1 MALSGNFSTNK
12 YTTSKHGSIGLNL
25 SWTATQDVAANQST
39 IKWTL
44 KSNGTMSS
52 GYYVQGGPIS
62 AYINGERVFYQS
74 GRFNVRGD
82 GGYKKTG
89 TTVVNHNEDGS
100 KSVAMSISAAL
111 YSASQNCTGS
121 KTFTLD
127 KINRYAAITDAQD
140 FNDTDNPVINYNNY
154 AGELVDSLQVCISLD
169 GTTDN
174 IAYRDLNKLGDSYTF
189 NLSSAERNTLLSA
202 TPNSNTLNV
211 YFIVKTVI
219 GGNTFTSSLQKT
231 MTVVNAA
238 PTITD
243 PAYLDTNPTTTA
255 ITLNNQQIIQAIS
268 TVDFTFLALTA
279 LKSATLTSIAIKV
292 NAVTVTESLSGS
304 SVSNKTISFGAIDS
318 ASDLSAE
325 ITLTDSRGNST
336 TINLPV
342 TMLSWILPTAIITCA
357 RRQNFYA
364 ETFITVDASISS
376 LDNKNSME
384 IKYRYKEQGTQN
396 WSAYVTIQDNT
407 QASINAPDGLDN
419 TKNYDIQV
427 LITDRIGST
436 TYNLTVNKG
445 IPLAMFDRLRNA
457 LGVNCLPD
465 PTHDY
470 TFDNDGDINNT
481 GDINNGG
488 DINNTGDVNGAD
500 INGSGDLGIAG
511 DGSIGGDL
519 AVIGDITAH
528 GVVLPHKYD
537 TSEHIVGYWID
548 GSPIYEKTIQLAA
561 YTLINGNSYI
571 TVSSDLWSENA
582 IPLDIVAYNING
594 TSGSDNRQVWRCLIG
609 QINVS
614 SGVLQIHNTRS
625 SSIGI
630 DTFTIQYLKYTS
642 V

>member
-1 MALSGNFSTNK
+1 
-12 YTTSKHGSIGLNL
+12 
-25 SWTATQDVAANQST
+25 
-39 IKWTL
+39 
-44 KSNGTMSS
+44 
-52 GYYVQGGPIS
+52 
-62 AYINGERVFYQS
+62 
-74 GRFNVRGD
+74 
-82 GGYKKTG
+82 
-89 TTVVNHNEDGS
+89 
-100 KSVAMSISAAL
+100 
-111 YSASQNCTGS
+111 
-121 KTFTLD
+121 
-127 KINRYAAITDAQD
+127 
-140 FNDTDNPVINYNNY
+140 
-154 AGELVDSLQVCISLD
+154 
-169 GTTDN
+169 
-174 IAYRDLNKLGDSYTF
+174 
-189 NLSSAERNTLLSA
+189 
-202 TPNSNTLNV
+202 
-211 YFIVKTVI
+211 
-219 GGNTFTSSLQKT
+219 
-231 MTVVNAA
+231 
-238 PTITD
+238 
-243 PAYLDTNPTTTA
+243 
-255 ITLNNQQIIQAIS
+255 
-268 TVDFTFLALTA
+268 
-279 LKSATLTSIAIKV
+279 
-292 NAVTVTESLSGS
+292 
-304 SVSNKTISFGAIDS
+304 
-318 ASDLSAE
+318 
-325 ITLTDSRGNST
+325 
-336 TINLPV
+336 
-342 TMLSWILPTAIITCA
+342 
-357 RRQNFYA
+357 
-364 ETFITVDASISS
+364 
-376 LDNKNSME
+376 ME

-528 GVVLPHKYD
+528 GAVLPHKYD

>member
-12 YTTSKHGSIGLNL
+12 YTTAKHGSIGLNL
-25 SWTATQDVAANQST
+25 SWTATQNVAANQST

-62 AYINGERVFYQS
+62 AYINGTRVFYQS

-89 TTVVNHNEDGS
+89 TIVVNHNEDGS
-100 KSVAMSISAAL
+100 KNVAMSISAAL

-154 AGELVDSLQVCISLD
+154 AGELVDSLQACISLD

>member
-62 AYINGERVFYQS
+62 AYINGTRVFYQS

-89 TTVVNHNEDGS
+89 TIVVNHNEDGS
-100 KSVAMSISAAL
+100 KNVAMSISAAL

-154 AGELVDSLQVCISLD
+154 AGELVDSLQACISLD